1 MGYKMILFRMIYE
14 EGLDDVKKNYERA
27 FEYYYEACNRNV
39 AEGFKKLS
47 IMYRYVKEWMIM
59 IGSLCKERWEKG
71 WWIFKEGRII
81 KSK

>member
-47 IMYRYVKEWMIM
+47 IMYRYVKE
-59 IGSLCKERWEKG
+59 
-71 WWIFKEGRII
+71 
-81 KSK
+81 